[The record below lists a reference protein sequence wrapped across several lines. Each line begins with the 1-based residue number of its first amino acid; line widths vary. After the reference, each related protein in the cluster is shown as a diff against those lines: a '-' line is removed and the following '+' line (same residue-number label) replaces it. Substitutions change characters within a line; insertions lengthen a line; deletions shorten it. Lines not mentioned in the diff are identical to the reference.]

1 MMQAQ
6 SKSPLAG
13 WGALIRLVRGGFHDD
28 VDVQRAMLA
37 RRRRDRHPDAPPRA
51 PLFASRDLPPPEA
64 DTPAGAH
71 EDAAT
76 GAVITPLVE
85 VATRLE
91 VVPQVAPPR
100 APEPFSDEELAEAV
114 AGLPPRRVT
123 LPVRARTVDLLD
135 DIDLPL
141 IPGANIIDLAARF
154 EQGLAKRQVVI
165 HAEEAQHALA
175 ERLPLAQ
182 GDPVVRAALRA
193 QPPVEVV
200 SMPQPVRVDPVERP
214 AADTALR
221 VDAEVETALNQALA
235 TLRKL
240 TEQGRR

>member
-1 MMQAQ
+1 
-6 SKSPLAG
+6 
-13 WGALIRLVRGGFHDD
+13 
-28 VDVQRAMLA
+28 
-37 RRRRDRHPDAPPRA
+37 
-51 PLFASRDLPPPEA
+51 
-64 DTPAGAH
+64 
-71 EDAAT
+71 
-76 GAVITPLVE
+76 
-85 VATRLE
+85 
-91 VVPQVAPPR
+91 VPQVAPPR

-123 LPVRARTVDLLD
+123 LPVRARTVDMLD

-154 EQGLAKRQVVI
+154 EQGLAKRQAVI
-165 HAEEAQHALA
+165 HAEEAQHSLA

-200 SMPQPVRVDPVERP
+200 TMPQPVPVEPVESP
-214 AADTALR
+214 AADTVLR